1 MDDRTFGNPHHEVR
15 VIQALQKPLHR
26 HLFWLLEGYP
36 AYGGSI
42 RSFPMVQIS
51 QNNHLGCI
59 KPCTSSDMC
68 IYLPYQLVSRISG
81 ASTVSRRY
89 PVVCFKS
96 KVLKWTLQKIDE
108 FLIWNPQRSN
118 GSTNAEIPQTIS
130 CANLGWAHYVC
141 PLNIWNR

>member
-108 FLIWNPQRSN
+108 FLIWNPPKVQWQHQCRNTSN
-118 GSTNAEIPQTIS
+118 NFMRKFGLS
-130 CANLGWAHYVC
+130 
-141 PLNIWNR
+141 PLCVSFEHLK